1 MHLVKSLAVALSM
14 YSKIPVPAVEWKEE
28 NMKYAM
34 CFFPVI
40 GVAVGILQYLA
51 AAVLLG
57 LTDCG
62 AVLFSA
68 VMTLIPV
75 LVTGGIHLDGFADTR
90 DALASWGSKEKKL
103 EILKDPHT
111 GAFAV
116 IGLCCWFLFTFALWS
131 EVPGS
136 GNSRNALAA
145 VSCMYVLSRAL
156 SGISVVTFPAAKN
169 SGLLRTFQDSANKT
183 RVRIVLFIWAALAG
197 TLMCLLSPV
206 QGAAMLA
213 AAAVIF
219 LYYYRLCKKQ
229 FGGTTGDLAGYFLQ
243 LCELGMLAAFVLA
256 GDLLWK

>member
-1 MHLVKSLAVALSM
+1 M
-14 YSKIPVPAVEWKEE
+14 
-28 NMKYAM
+28 
-34 CFFPVI
+34 
-40 GVAVGILQYLA
+40 GILQYLA

-62 AVLFSA
+62 AAFFSA

-75 LVTGGIHLDGFADTR
+75 LVTGGIHLDGFADTT

-116 IGLCCWFLFTFALWS
+116 IGLCCWFHTYIYFLWS

-136 GNSRNALAA
+136 GTSRNALAA

-169 SGLLRTFQDSANKT
+169 SGLLRTFQDSAHKT
-183 RVRIVLFIWAALAG
+183 RVRIVLFLWAALAG
-197 TLMCLLSPV
+197 SLMCLLSPV

-213 AAAVIF
+213 P
-219 LYYYRLCKKQ
+219 RL
-229 FGGTTGDLAGYFLQ
+229 
-243 LCELGMLAAFVLA
+243 
-256 GDLLWK
+256 

>member
-1 MHLVKSLAVALSM
+1 M
-14 YSKIPVPAVEWKEE
+14 
-28 NMKYAM
+28 
-34 CFFPVI
+34 
-40 GVAVGILQYLA
+40 
-51 AAVLLG
+51 
-57 LTDCG
+57 
-62 AVLFSA
+62 
-68 VMTLIPV
+68 
-75 LVTGGIHLDGFADTR
+75 TGGIHLDGFADTT

-169 SGLLRTFQDSANKT
+169 SGLLRTFQDSAHKT
-183 RVRIVLFIWAALAG
+183 RVRIVLFLWAALAG
-197 TLMCLLSPV
+197 SLMCLLSPV

-219 LYYYRLCKKQ
+219 LTITACVKSSSGVRREIWPGIFSSSVNWECWQPLSWQEVFYGSDFYPASAH
-229 FGGTTGDLAGYFLQ
+229 AG
-243 LCELGMLAAFVLA
+243 
-256 GDLLWK
+256 K

>member
-1 MHLVKSLAVALSM
+1 
-14 YSKIPVPAVEWKEE
+14 
-28 NMKYAM
+28 
-34 CFFPVI
+34 
-40 GVAVGILQYLA
+40 
-51 AAVLLG
+51 
-57 LTDCG
+57 
-62 AVLFSA
+62 
-68 VMTLIPV
+68 MTLIPV
-75 LVTGGIHLDGFADTR
+75 FVTGGIHLDGFADTT

-116 IGLCCWFLFTFALWS
+116 IGLCCWFLITFALWS

-136 GNSRNALAA
+136 GNSRNTLAA
-145 VSCMYVLSRAL
+145 ASCMYVLSRAL

-169 SGLLRTFQDSANKT
+169 SGLLRTFQDSAHKT
-183 RVRIVLFIWAALAG
+183 RVRIVLFLWAALAG

-256 GDLLWK
+256 GGFLWK

>member
-1 MHLVKSLAVALSM
+1 MRLVKSLAVALSM
-14 YSKIPVPAVEWKEE
+14 YSKIPAPAVEWKEE

-34 CFFPVI
+34 CFFPVV
-40 GVAVGILQYLA
+40 GVVVGALQYLA
-51 AAVLLG
+51 AEVLLG
-57 LTDCG
+57 FTGCG

-68 VMTLIPV
+68 AMTLIPV
-75 LVTGGIHLDGFADTR
+75 LVTGGIHLDGFADTT
-90 DALASWGSKEKKL
+90 DAFASWGSKGEKL

-136 GNSRNALAA
+136 GNCRNTLAA
-145 VSCMYVLSRAL
+145 AACMYVLSRAL

-169 SGLLRTFQDSANKT
+169 SGLLRTFQDSAHKR
-183 RVRIVLFIWAALAG
+183 RVRIVLFLWVALSG

-213 AAAVIF
+213 AAAVVF

-243 LCELGMLAAFVLA
+243 LCELGMLTALVLA
-256 GDLLWK
+256 GGLLWK